1 MNDIRGAP
9 APRLSLHTA
18 IAGDRLPEGPGQCH
32 DEPSRG
38 RDAPLIGPLTA
49 RPYLE
54 GDRAGQP
61 YLIAR
66 VILFRLQAGG
76 GHDVHDAV
84 DFEFFADAH
93 YVVA

>member
-1 MNDIRGAP
+1 MTSEAYL
-9 APRLSLHTA
+9 RLA
-18 IAGDRLPEGPGQCH
+18 ILTYKHNGSWLPKGPGQCH

-38 RDAPLIGPLTA
+38 RDAPLIEPHTA

-54 GDRAGQP
+54 ADRAGQP

-84 DFEFFADAH
+84 NLEVLADAH